1 MLAAQHG
8 RPVFL
13 AAVGGLAALL
23 LLSVTALAFGTA
35 DVPWRDCLHVL
46 WAGAT
51 GGSVPA
57 ADAANYR
64 IVVESRLP
72 RVILAILVGAGLA
85 VVGVLVQAM
94 VRNALAD
101 PYVLGISSGASVG
114 ATAVVVY
121 GVLGTLGV
129 YALSLSASLGALAAT
144 ALVYQIART
153 PKGLIPLRLV
163 LVGTAVGYGLSAVT
177 TVLVFLAPNGEAA
190 RSVMFWLLGSL
201 GASSWD
207 KVPVALAATV
217 IGFLCVA
224 GLARQLNALAMGDE
238 VSASLGLH
246 AGRFRV
252 SLFVLS
258 AAMTG
263 CFVSICGAIGFVGLV
278 IPHAARLLVGADH
291 RRVLIVAP
299 VLGACFLVAA
309 DLIARTAI
317 PPQEL
322 PLGAITA
329 AVGVPVFVGLM
340 RRRAMSAGAVG

>member
-1 MLAAQHG
+1 MPAAQHE
-8 RPVFL
+8 RPVVL
-13 AAVGGLAALL
+13 AAGGGLVALV
-23 LLSVTALAFGTA
+23 LLSVGALVFGTA
-35 DVPWRDCLHVL
+35 DVPWRDCLHFL
-46 WAGAT
+46 WVGAT
-51 GGSVPA
+51 GGSVRA

-64 IVVESRLP
+64 IVIESRLP

-121 GVLGTLGV
+121 GVLGTFGV
-129 YALSLSASLGALAAT
+129 YALSLSASIGALAAT

-153 PKGLIPLRLV
+153 PQGLVPLRLV

-207 KVPVALAATV
+207 KVPVALAATLV
-217 IGFLCVA
+217 GIICVA
-224 GLARQLNALAMGDE
+224 GLARQLNALSMGDE

-252 SLFVLS
+252 ALFVLS

-309 DLIARTAI
+309 DLVARTMI